1 MLNACRQRWP
11 MKANLRDGVDW
22 TKQDAHPENS
32 VTCVCG
38 HEYRSH
44 SRMVC
49 ADHAFVLVARKPC
62 GVCGG
67 ERLKAARSDPEAMTL
82 GR

>member
-1 MLNACRQRWP
+1 MHARQRWP

-22 TKQDAHPENS
+22 AVHDQYPEDT

-44 SRMVC
+44 GKMVSIEGT
-49 ADHAFVLVARKPC
+49 FVLVARKPC

-67 ERLKAARSDPEAMTL
+67 ERLKAARSDPEAVII
-82 GR
+82 RR